1 MVACITG
8 VELAVRSS
16 PVVKTSASWYGLA
29 MSEKLNIAEM
39 TVSEVEVVIASF
51 ESVCQDALNIIE
63 EWMPVVM
70 ANLSQ
75 ELWAA
80 GWLDTLHVQLP
91 KQVPSIAKAAGLLGQ
106 IPAWDNDALENQ
118 DGYQLSWIPYTPH
131 ES

>member
-1 MVACITG
+1 
-8 VELAVRSS
+8 
-16 PVVKTSASWYGLA
+16 

-75 ELWAA
+75 EIWHAS
-80 GWLDTLHVQLP
+80 WLDTLHIDLP
-91 KQVPSIAKAAGLLGQ
+91 KRVPSIARAAGLLGQ
-106 IPAWDNDALENQ
+106 IPAWDDDALENS
-118 DGYQLSWIPYTPH
+118 DGYQLSWKPYTPDV
-131 ES
+131 S